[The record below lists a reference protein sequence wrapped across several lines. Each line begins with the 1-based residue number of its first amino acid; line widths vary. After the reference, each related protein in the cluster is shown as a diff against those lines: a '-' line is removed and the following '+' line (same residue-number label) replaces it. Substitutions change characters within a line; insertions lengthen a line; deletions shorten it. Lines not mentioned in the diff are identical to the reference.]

1 MPGGAEAGLRRA
13 IKGEERSGIMKRLFD
28 AVFRPH
34 YYAGAR
40 AEEIFEQQAEAAR
53 WIMER
58 ISQEKKTIMKYKDV
72 ARSSVKRGDFIC
84 RNCCNAEI
92 EVKCKTKTECCGL
105 AGSTGQLMGKYMKT
119 LAVTLMA
126 AGIVTLGGCTPGV
139 YWTKPGFTEAQFK
152 QDTALCEYEAVLT
165 AERELE
171 EICYETFSETYTR
184 DSAFKKCTALITSYD
199 VEREYPAE
207 GMMKLYMLCMK
218 GKGYVEMAWP

>member
-58 ISQEKKTIMKYKDV
+58 ISQEKKTIMKYKGV

-92 EVKCKTKTECCGL
+92 EVKCKTKYSSRNEGIYYL
-105 AGSTGQLMGKYMKT
+105 LEYSHIKRHGRMK
-119 LAVTLMA
+119 
-126 AGIVTLGGCTPGV
+126 
-139 YWTKPGFTEAQFK
+139 
-152 QDTALCEYEAVLT
+152 
-165 AERELE
+165 E
-171 EICYETFSETYTR
+171 EITNTPVVFAFYERKGRSVLKDTLRMIDLDFLLGTPDYKKGDLYDKRIKCIKIPFRYTR
-184 DSAFKKCTALITSYD
+184 
-199 VEREYPAE
+199 E
-207 GMMKLYMLCMK
+207 GFQVLDILSRRYRRKR
-218 GKGYVEMAWP
+218 PR